1 VSHELPEEGRVA
13 LFDEEGS
20 QLVVL
25 NEVGGEIWRLL
36 ENPLRGD
43 ELVAEL
49 SRSIEQ
55 TPPEEEVR
63 AEVLRFLNDLYQ
75 RGAVELVG

>member
-1 VSHELPEEGRVA
+1 MA

-36 ENPLRGD
+36 ETPGRGKD
-43 ELVAEL
+43 LVDKLVCEIDQAPPREQVEKELMG
-49 SRSIEQ
+49 
-55 TPPEEEVR
+55 
-63 AEVLRFLNDLYQ
+63 FLEDLYQ
-75 RGAVELVG
+75 RGAIEAAG